1 MKISKRE
8 KNMLIILVIIVF
20 IAAYYQFLYSPQSK
34 KIKEL
39 GVKLEEYEDLSIV
52 YKTKV
57 SPDNKIYKD
66 FKVLNSKVNLI
77 TKRFFPLIIQEKIIL
92 RLNEMINDSELDVSS
107 IDFSEIE
114 IGSIEMIEN
123 EENAGTKLDEHVN
136 TYNNKSEEKNAEE
149 KAENNGEEQDEEDT
163 KEESIEGMT
172 VTLTYKGDY
181 EKVKAFINDIQS
193 SDKEIVINDLNISK
207 DDEGELSGNIVLDYY
222 VIPHINQSNDD
233 YFKWDIENEYGKDN
247 PFTHFEGYKVFEHQ

>member
-39 GVKLEEYEDLSIV
+39 GVKLEEYENLSII
-52 YKTKV
+52 YKTKA
-57 SPDNKIYKD
+57 SPNNKIYKD
-66 FKVLNSKVNLI
+66 FKILNSEVELI

-92 RLNEMINDSELDVSS
+92 RLNEMINDSELDAAS
-107 IDFSEIE
+107 IVFSEIE

-123 EENAGTKLDEHVN
+123 EESAGTKLDEYVN
-136 TYNNKSEEKNAEE
+136 AYHNQSVEKKAGE
-149 KAENNGEEQDEEDT
+149 KVENSGEEQGEEDT
-163 KEESIEGMT
+163 RDESIERMT

-181 EKVKAFINDIQS
+181 KKVKSFINNIQS
-193 SDKEIVINDLNISK
+193 STKEIIIKNLSISK
-207 DDEGELSGNIVLDYY
+207 DEEEGLSGNIVLDYY

-233 YFKWDIENEYGKDN
+233 YFKWDIENDYGKDN
-247 PFTHFEGYKVFEHQ
+247 PFTYFEGYRVFGY